1 MAGSNQTLQIKMF
14 GKFSMKN
21 GNYAFPQEKKKSKQ
35 VGLLFAYLLANRNV
49 ETSKSKLIEVLWP
62 EEDSGNPEG
71 ALRNLVYRGR
81 MEMKKF
87 FVRNGQEA
95 IVLNNNSY
103 FWNTDIS
110 CQVDTDQF
118 EAFCKQVSVGHDAE
132 QKYQDCLRAVELYQG
147 DFLEGHEDS
156 QWVIFRSVYYKRL
169 YTTCV
174 QEACEALLKAERYQQ
189 VVELC
194 DQAKLMEQMDL
205 RVHEMKM
212 AAYLK
217 LNQPQNALDYYN
229 QVANLC
235 YSNLGM
241 EVPDHLKELYE
252 LILQSLPTQK
262 PVDVEELEKGL
273 REEKL
278 SSGTFYCN
286 YDIFKNIYQIN
297 VRAARRALR
306 SRFLVL
312 LTLRESGTQEH
323 IDDETETLRQVISEQ
338 LRKNDVFSQYNVAQ
352 YSVILAAQNIEGCEK
367 AMRRIMD
374 KYCQRRKFD
383 TVTLEYEIKQI
394 K

>member
-1 MAGSNQTLQIKMF
+1 MAGFNQVIQIKMF
-14 GKFSMKN
+14 GKFSMRN
-21 GNYAFPQEKKKSKQ
+21 GEHSFPQEKKKSKQ

-62 EEDSGNPEG
+62 GEESGNPEG
-71 ALRNLVYRGR
+71 ALRNLVYRAR

-87 FVRNGQEA
+87 FTRGDREA

-103 FWNTDIS
+103 FWNADIS
-110 CQVDTDQF
+110 SVIDTDQF
-118 EAFCKQVSVGHDAE
+118 EALCKQVSVGQDVE
-132 QKYQDCLRAVELYQG
+132 QKYDDCRQAMKLYQG
-147 DFLEGHEDS
+147 DFLEEYEDA

-174 QEACEALLKAERYQQ
+174 QETCEALMEAERYQQ
-189 VVELC
+189 VIDLC

-205 RVHEMKM
+205 RVHELKM
-212 AAYLK
+212 EAYLK
-217 LNQPQNALDYYN
+217 LRQPQNALDYYN

-241 EVPDHLKELYE
+241 EVPEHLREIYE
-252 LILQSLPTQK
+252 LILQSLPTQR

-312 LTLRESGTQEH
+312 LTLKEGGTQEH
-323 IDDETETLRQVISEQ
+323 IDDETETLRQIISEQ

-352 YSVILAAQNIEGCEK
+352 YSVILAAQNVEGCEK
-367 AMRRIMD
+367 AMNRITD
-374 KYCQRRKFD
+374 KYLQRRKFD

>member
-1 MAGSNQTLQIKMF
+1 
-14 GKFSMKN
+14 
-21 GNYAFPQEKKKSKQ
+21 
-35 VGLLFAYLLANRNV
+35 
-49 ETSKSKLIEVLWP
+49 
-62 EEDSGNPEG
+62 
-71 ALRNLVYRGR
+71 
-81 MEMKKF
+81 
-87 FVRNGQEA
+87 
-95 IVLNNNSY
+95 
-103 FWNTDIS
+103 
-110 CQVDTDQF
+110 
-118 EAFCKQVSVGHDAE
+118 
-132 QKYQDCLRAVELYQG
+132 
-147 DFLEGHEDS
+147 
-156 QWVIFRSVYYKRL
+156 
-169 YTTCV
+169 
-174 QEACEALLKAERYQQ
+174 
-189 VVELC
+189 
-194 DQAKLMEQMDL
+194 
-205 RVHEMKM
+205 M

-312 LTLRESGTQEH
+312 LTLREGGTQEH

>member
-1 MAGSNQTLQIKMF
+1 M
-14 GKFSMKN
+14 
-21 GNYAFPQEKKKSKQ
+21 
-35 VGLLFAYLLANRNV
+35 
-49 ETSKSKLIEVLWP
+49 
-62 EEDSGNPEG
+62 
-71 ALRNLVYRGR
+71 
-81 MEMKKF
+81 
-87 FVRNGQEA
+87 
-95 IVLNNNSY
+95 
-103 FWNTDIS
+103 
-110 CQVDTDQF
+110 
-118 EAFCKQVSVGHDAE
+118 
-132 QKYQDCLRAVELYQG
+132 
-147 DFLEGHEDS
+147 
-156 QWVIFRSVYYKRL
+156 
-169 YTTCV
+169 
-174 QEACEALLKAERYQQ
+174 LKAERYQQ

-312 LTLRESGTQEH
+312 LTLREGGTQEH

>member
-1 MAGSNQTLQIKMF
+1 MKKSSKTLQIKMF
-14 GKFSMKN
+14 GKFSMSN
-21 GNYAFPQEKKKSKQ
+21 ENYSFPQEKKKSKQ
-35 VGLLFAYLLANRNV
+35 VGLLFAYLLVNRNV

-71 ALRNLVYRGR
+71 ALRNLVYRAR

-87 FVRNGQEA
+87 FDGGDQEA
-95 IVLNNNSY
+95 IILSNNSY
-103 FWNTDIS
+103 FWNTDVD

-118 EAFCKQVSVGHDAE
+118 EALCKQISVGQDAL
-132 QKYQDCLRAVELYQG
+132 QKYDDCRQAMQLYQG
-147 DFLEGHEDS
+147 DFLEEYEDA

-169 YTTCV
+169 YITCIH
-174 QEACEALLKAERYQQ
+174 ETCETLMHAEHYQK
-189 VVELC
+189 VVDLC
-194 DQAKLMEQMDL
+194 DQAGLMEQMDL
-205 RVHEMKM
+205 GVHEMKM
-212 AAYLK
+212 LAYLR
-217 LNQPQNALDYYN
+217 LGQPQNALDYYN

-235 YSNLGM
+235 YSNLGV
-241 EVPDHLKELYE
+241 EVPENLKEIYE

-262 PVDVEELEKGL
+262 PVDVDELEKGL
-273 REEKL
+273 RETQL
-278 SSGTFYCN
+278 SDGTFYCN

-312 LTLRESGTQEH
+312 LTLKEGGTQEH
-323 IDDETETLRQVISEQ
+323 IEDETETLRQIISEQ

-367 AMRRIMD
+367 AMNRIME
-374 KYCQRRKFD
+374 KFYQRRRFES
-383 TVTLEYEIKQI
+383 VALEYEIKQI

>member
-1 MAGSNQTLQIKMF
+1 M
-14 GKFSMKN
+14 
-21 GNYAFPQEKKKSKQ
+21 
-35 VGLLFAYLLANRNV
+35 
-49 ETSKSKLIEVLWP
+49 
-62 EEDSGNPEG
+62 
-71 ALRNLVYRGR
+71 
-81 MEMKKF
+81 
-87 FVRNGQEA
+87 
-95 IVLNNNSY
+95 
-103 FWNTDIS
+103 
-110 CQVDTDQF
+110 
-118 EAFCKQVSVGHDAE
+118 
-132 QKYQDCLRAVELYQG
+132 
-147 DFLEGHEDS
+147 
-156 QWVIFRSVYYKRL
+156 IFRSVYYKRL

-312 LTLRESGTQEH
+312 LTLREGGTQEH

>member
-95 IVLNNNSY
+95 IILNNNSY

-147 DFLEGHEDS
+147 DFLEEYEDS

-262 PVDVEELEKGL
+262 PVDVEELEKGFPEFL
-273 REEKL
+273 DHLKEGDVKSEYLLPRIIDEMVQSGKARVRVLNTPDKWFGVTYKEDKAAVVAAIRKLIADGVYSEKL
-278 SSGTFYCN
+278 FG
-286 YDIFKNIYQIN
+286 
-297 VRAARRALR
+297 
-306 SRFLVL
+306 
-312 LTLRESGTQEH
+312 
-323 IDDETETLRQVISEQ
+323 
-338 LRKNDVFSQYNVAQ
+338 
-352 YSVILAAQNIEGCEK
+352 
-367 AMRRIMD
+367 
-374 KYCQRRKFD
+374 
-383 TVTLEYEIKQI
+383 
-394 K
+394 